1 MSGSSALIK
10 DTLRCTPGLPC
21 GSVVKNPPAN
31 AGDAADVGLFPEL
44 GRFSGG
50 RNGTPL
56 QYSCL
61 GNPKDGG
68 AWWATVHGAAE
79 ADKTE
84 TELPSLFQQL
94 STDTW
99 TQKWVLTRPCS
110 EPDRSPSGSRALRSA
125 LLLPTSHLAHGLLL
139 QQLEQTKTKGNE
151 QSS

>member
-1 MSGSSALIK
+1 MTGREREAFLVAQTVESACNVGDLGSI
-10 DTLRCTPGLPC
+10 PGP
-21 GSVVKNPPAN
+21 GRSQGEGNAN
-31 AGDAADVGLFPEL
+31 
-44 GRFSGG
+44 
-50 RNGTPL
+50 PL